1 MAEKNSASINAALGA
16 LKSTGGRVDLEVG
29 AYPISETVK
38 LNSPSTKLCGEV
50 WAYSLDPNGVF
61 ETPYG
66 TKLRLERRDIPAISV
81 GCNALPAGAIVSDLG
96 IQGDISGMDT
106 RPLLVLE
113 TPYASAGLYFGGN
126 RVDQGE
132 FSKISCCGLAI
143 AVSAAEDAELDACIF
158 DRINTDGCCIGVY
171 FAPRASYYP
180 HFRHCVMADNPS
192 YGFFADGTQA
202 RARGFDVYGMD
213 VTDCNFVRCCGSSP
227 VKHEEPAAVY
237 FKNIYGCSFRDNLIE
252 RAGTFWYYPDTAT
265 SNEARQS
272 SVTPAIGLYVVGSR
286 NVISGN
292 VFKGSSRESI
302 RIEGDENVLINNIAD
317 GNIIIKGKSNKV
329 NCLVFTSENA
339 KLVLI
344 GDAADTTEILGVDE
358 KRIVYERKN

>member
-1 MAEKNSASINAALGA
+1 MMEKNSAGINLTLCA
-16 LKSTGGRVDLEVG
+16 LKSTGGKVDLAVG
-29 AYPISETVK
+29 RYAINEAIH

-50 WAYSLDPNGVF
+50 WAYNLDPNGVF

-66 TKLRLERRDIPAISV
+66 TKLRLERKDIPAIYV
-81 GCNALPAGAIVSDLG
+81 GRDTLPAGAVVCDLG
-96 IQGDISGMDT
+96 IQGDIGGMDT
-106 RPLLVLE
+106 RLLLDLKR
-113 TPYASAGLYFGGN
+113 PYASAGLYFGGK

-143 AVSAAEDAELDACIF
+143 AVSAAENAELDACIF

-202 RARGFDVYGMD
+202 KARGFDIYGMD

-227 VKHEEPAAVY
+227 IADETPAAVY
-237 FKNIYGCSFRDNLIE
+237 FKNISGCIFRDNLIE
-252 RAGTFWYYPDTAT
+252 RPGTFWYYPDTAT
-265 SNEARQS
+265 SNEDRQS
-272 SVTPAIGLYVVGSR
+272 SVTPAIGLHVIGNK

-302 RIEGDENVLINNIAD
+302 RIEGDENVLMSNVAD
-317 GNIIIKGKSNKV
+317 GDVIVSGRGNII
-329 NCLVFTSENA
+329 NCLVFTKENA
-339 KLVLI
+339 KLILV
-344 GDAADTTEILGVDE
+344 GEACDSTEILGVIPDRIIK
-358 KRIVYERKN
+358 KRG

>member
-1 MAEKNSASINAALGA
+1 MTEKNSTSINAALGA
-16 LKSTGGRVDLEVG
+16 LKSTGGKVDLEVG
-29 AYPISETVK
+29 VYPISETVM

-81 GCNALPAGAIVSDLG
+81 GCDALPAGAIISDLS

-202 RARGFDVYGMD
+202 KARGFDIYGMD

-227 VKHEEPAAVY
+227 IKYEEPAAVY
-237 FKNIYGCSFRDNLIE
+237 FKNIFGCSFRDNLIE
-252 RAGTFWYYPDTAT
+252 RAGTFWYYPDGAT
-265 SNEARQS
+265 SNDERQTS
-272 SVTPAIGLYVVGSR
+272 TSPAIGLHVIGNK

-292 VFKGSSRESI
+292 IFKGSSRESI
-302 RIEGDENVLINNIAD
+302 VINGDKNVLTNNVCDGDVIISGR
-317 GNIIIKGKSNKV
+317 GNIV
-329 NCLVFTSENA
+329 NCLVFTTENA
-339 KLVLI
+339 KLILSRE
-344 GDAADTTEILGVDE
+344 AHETTEIFGVNQN
-358 KRIVYERKN
+358 RIVKL